1 MQEHFALF
9 RTPWTNG
16 VQATA
21 DMSVCVTAFRS
32 DFETAAFSSMEHLFP
47 KVKVKLCFFISAR
60 PSGEWCRSMDRIHFI
75 SVKSSSPLTS
85 ENCLCWLSQKRAT
98 SDRSSQNSRTHFQRR
113 LRDSSGTSGNIHW
126 WLQKCSLR
134 PWPAVC
140 CMSWVEAIPVPCSHV
155 VHLWKDL
162 QDGLCTTHYWEGWL
176 YFSTL

>member
-1 MQEHFALF
+1 MESRQLQICQYVWQHLDL
-9 RTPWTNG
+9 TLKLLHSLPWNTFS
-16 VQATA
+16 QK
-21 DMSVCVTAFRS
+21 SRS
-32 DFETAAFSSMEHLFP
+32 NFVS
-47 KVKVKLCFFISAR
+47 FISAR
-60 PSGEWCRSMDRIHFI
+60 PSGGWCRSMDRIHFI
-75 SVKSSSPLTS
+75 SVKSSSPSTS
-85 ENCLCWLSQKRAT
+85 ENCLCRLSQKRAT

-162 QDGLCTTHYWEGWL
+162 QDGLCTTDYWEGWL